1 MFHASM
7 HGGPKYNHGIYLY
20 MFIYIYTISFSDVS
34 QKCGQAPW
42 TLALW
47 RTFGDAS
54 PKACTYIVIRT
65 LLTFWPGSNF
75 ILCGRPPMHEL
86 GEQWARGKLASMGG
100 VFLIYIYIIKK
111 GSCPV
116 PLPSTPQSPIQF
128 QLGSWASH
136 VWLYHDDFNHL
147 FANQISS
154 PSQYKLTKARD
165 RWLLP
170 LSPLAPAPSRPQ
182 WPLAPALV
190 TARDSCFAAMLQW
203 PYSVMEQGDW
213 EWALRVW
220 SEESHAYETEWV
232 RYEDHEQMI
241 LKNLVCIL
249 CSSCIDNW
257 SGG

>member
-1 MFHASM
+1 MWPSTLNACSLANIWRCFPQGMYIHSHQDLVDILAGIKFHSLWSAS
-7 HGGPKYNHGIYLY
+7 N
-20 MFIYIYTISFSDVS
+20 
-34 QKCGQAPW
+34 A
-42 TLALW
+42 
-47 RTFGDAS
+47 
-54 PKACTYIVIRT
+54 
-65 LLTFWPGSNF
+65 
-75 ILCGRPPMHEL
+75 
-86 GEQWARGKLASMGG
+86 WARGTMSSRKTCIHGRCFSYLY
-100 VFLIYIYIIKK
+100 IYIYIIKK

-190 TARDSCFAAMLQW
+190 TARDSCFAAMSSSQHAWPLQW